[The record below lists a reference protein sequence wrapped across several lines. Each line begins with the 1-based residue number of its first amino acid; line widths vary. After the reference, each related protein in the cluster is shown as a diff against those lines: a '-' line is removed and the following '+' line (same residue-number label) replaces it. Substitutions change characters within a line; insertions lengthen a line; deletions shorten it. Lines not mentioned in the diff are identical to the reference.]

1 MKNLERYVFGS
12 FLSSFFLAFLVLSF
26 VLTIGLMVQI
36 VSYIL
41 QGVPIDLVGRF
52 ALVSFPET
60 MQWTVPL
67 ALLVSSILVFS
78 RLSADSEIAAMRAC
92 GVNLLTVMRWPLAF
106 ALLCTLLSLF
116 VNNEV
121 VPRGHEVRRNL
132 TRRLSVG
139 AGLELLEPGR
149 TINDFPKVQL
159 YFRGRDETNNSLL
172 NLEIVDYRDPKCT
185 RTYKAEQAFVRQ
197 DGRDIVLDAR
207 NLSVDPVD
215 PAHPQSL
222 QAETF
227 RWRVDDVLKDGE
239 YKRKEKDFRFFEM
252 LREIDARK
260 RAVKETSAATA
271 TKDSKDLSAEAPAA
285 ATNATQVASSEE
297 VERDHKGRKK
307 RKFTPREAARRAL
320 SDIRT
325 EFMKRWVFAFASICF
340 VLVGVPLGIR
350 AQRKESSVGMG
361 IALVTALAY
370 YLVVILMTS
379 LSKNYHVH
387 PEILIWLP
395 VGLCVLLSAWLIP
408 KNL

>member
-1 MKNLERYVFGS
+1 MKNLERYVFGA
-12 FLSSFFLAFLVLSF
+12 FLSSFLLAFLVLSF

-41 QGVPIDLVGRF
+41 QGVPMDLVGRF

-60 MQWTVPL
+60 MQWTVPI

-106 ALLCTLLSLF
+106 ALLCTFVCLF

-159 YFRGRDETNNSLL
+159 YFHSRDAESGALQD
-172 NLEIVDYRDPKCT
+172 LEIVDRRDPKCT
-185 RTYKAEQAFVRQ
+185 RNFKAKQAFVRQ
-197 DGRDIVLDAR
+197 EGRDIVLDVR
-207 NLSVDPVD
+207 DLTVDPVD
-215 PAHPQSL
+215 PKHPNTMK
-222 QAETF
+222 AETF
-227 RWRVDDVLKDGE
+227 RWRAEDVLKDGT
-239 YKRKEKDFRFFEM
+239 YKRKEQE
-252 LREIDARK
+252 E
-260 RAVKETSAATA
+260 
-271 TKDSKDLSAEAPAA
+271 AA
-285 ATNATQVASSEE
+285 AEVAAAAE
-297 VERDHKGRKK
+297 VEAKADADEDAAGKKAGRKHK
-307 RKFTPREAARRAL
+307 SKNREKKYSPRKAARRAL

-325 EFMKRWVFAFASICF
+325 EFQKRWVFAFASICF

-387 PEILIWLP
+387 PEVLIWLP
-395 VGLCVLLSAWLIP
+395 VGLCVLLSGWLIP

>member
-12 FLSSFFLAFLVLSF
+12 FLSSFLLAFLVLSF

-92 GVNLLTVMRWPLAF
+92 GVNLLSVMRWPLAF
-106 ALLCTLLSLF
+106 AFLCTLVCLF

-139 AGLELLEPGR
+139 AGLDLLEPGR

-159 YFRGRDETNNSLL
+159 YFRERDEASNCLY

-197 DGRDIVLDAR
+197 EGRDIVLDAR
-207 NLSVDPVD
+207 NLEVDPVD
-215 PAHPQSL
+215 PAHPQTL
-222 QAETF
+222 QAESF
-227 RWRVDDVLKDGE
+227 RWRADDVLKDGE
-239 YKRKEKDFRFFEM
+239 YKRKEKDLRFFEI

-260 RAVKETSAATA
+260 QAVKETSAAA
-271 TKDSKDLSAEAPAA
+271 KEAKGLSAAA
-285 ATNATQVASSEE
+285 AETNAVLAAASNEP
-297 VERDHKGRKK
+297 ERDHKGRGRKK
-307 RKFTPREAARRAL
+307 KYSPRVAARRAL

-387 PEILIWLP
+387 PEVLIWLP